1 MTLFESEPPETSNKD
16 GSGLHPEGTDTWT
29 VGDLHKRINALLKE
43 AIGTVWVTGEVQNLK
58 KWGSGWRFFDLVESA
73 DPDNPV
79 ENNHNPEKISVRL
92 SNTARLLVNRKINQ
106 ADSPLLLRDGATLR
120 IRGRL
125 RSFGP
130 RSEIQLEMSDID
142 VMYTLGVMAQER
154 EKSLRALA
162 ADGLLEKN
170 SLLPLPS
177 PLLDIALVTSKGSAA
192 EADVMEE
199 LKQSG
204 FAFRVRLL
212 DARTQGAHAAPTIVS
227 ALHTAESLGV
237 DAVVLVRGG
246 GSALDL
252 RPFDGETIARAVA
265 LCTLPVLT
273 GIGHETDNTVVG
285 QVSHTDFK
293 TPTACGGFL
302 REDAARW
309 LADVDSAS
317 QFLQTAALE
326 LLVRAQDANRRQG
339 RILALATRTHAA
351 RETQI
356 LTERLNRLTT
366 ATGQTLK
373 LGERTLEPLTALLE
387 RQSQKQIT
395 DWGERLDNS
404 AALVGANDPAH
415 ALARGWTIT
424 RDTSGKPIR
433 DVTDLSP
440 GDHILTEI
448 ANGRIT
454 SAVEELESPDH
465 TG

>member
-1 MTLFESEPPETSNKD
+1 MTLFESDTPSQDASE
-16 GSGLHPEGTDTWT
+16 LHPEGTDTWT
-29 VGDLHKRINALLKE
+29 VGDLHKRINAVLRE
-43 AIGTVWVTGEVQNLK
+43 AIGTVWVTGEVHNLK
-58 KWGSGWRFFDLVESA
+58 KWGSGWRFFDLIESA

-79 ENNHNPEKISVRL
+79 ENNHNPAKISVRL
-92 SNTARLLVNRKINQ
+92 SNTARLLVNRKISQ
-106 ADSPLLLRDGATLR
+106 AQSPLLLRDGATLR

-154 EKSLRALA
+154 ERSLRALA
-162 ADGLLEKN
+162 DDGLLDKN
-170 SLLPLPS
+170 SLLPLPT

-212 DARTQGAHAAPTIVS
+212 DARTQGANAAPTIVS
-227 ALHTAESLGV
+227 ALQTAQSLGV

-252 RPFDGETIARAVA
+252 KPFDGETIARAVA

-285 QVSHTDFK
+285 QVSHSDFK

-317 QFLQTAALE
+317 QLLAVAALGQ
-326 LLVRAQDANRRQG
+326 LARAQDANRRQG
-339 RILALATRTHAA
+339 KVLVLATRTHAA
-351 RETQI
+351 GETQV
-356 LTERLNRLTT
+356 LAERLNRLST

-373 LGERTLEPLTALLE
+373 LEERTLEPQAALLAK
-387 RQSQKQIT
+387 QSRKQIT
-395 DWGERLDNS
+395 EWGHRLDNS
-404 AALVGANDPAH
+404 AALVGASDPAH

-424 RDTSGKPIR
+424 RDSSGKPIR
-433 DVTDLSP
+433 DVTDLSA
-440 GDHILTEI
+440 GDRILTEI

-454 SAVEELESPDH
+454 SAVEELESQVH
-465 TG
+465 TT